1 MKTNVTYAL
10 GILTIV
16 FHKTNLVSRSKSALL
31 LYGFERCSHRLHYGK
46 CRTLEFWSLPHTTSQ
61 EVSDAPVCKMFN
73 PGLVGGS
80 QELDVNTRMF
90 PLWFQ
95 TTLCFLLSRQRYMH
109 TCTLK
114 VKRCDTFFYA
124 SRILPAKCSFF
135 VDGHTEESF
144 SGTQVEA
151 INKKTDVFCH
161 TLNAAS
167 ILTTPW
173 TVAVWVRG
181 VSVAFFRQECWNP
194 KRSQLI
200 YHFICWWSSVRKWF
214 NIKISCTIT

>member
-1 MKTNVTYAL
+1 MKTNVTCAL

-80 QELDVNTRMF
+80 QELDVNTHMF
-90 PLWFQ
+90 LLWFQ

-114 VKRCDTFFYA
+114 VKRCDTFFMLREFYRQNVAFLWMDTQRRA
-124 SRILPAKCSFF
+124 SQGPRWRLLIKNWRVLSHPERSI
-135 VDGHTEESF
+135 HPH
-144 SGTQVEA
+144 
-151 INKKTDVFCH
+151 H
-161 TLNAAS
+161 TLDCRCMS
-167 ILTTPW
+167 
-173 TVAVWVRG
+173 
-181 VSVAFFRQECWNP
+181 Q
-194 KRSQLI
+194 RSQCGIFQTGVLKSEEKPVNTPF
-200 YHFICWWSSVRKWF
+200 YLLVK
-214 NIKISCTIT
+214 